1 MLYCSDAQKQTID
14 VQWHLWQNLT
24 FPLAFQWQENKSMLP
39 PLPSH
44 ITPLLLHLLV
54 PPALVK
60 ANILETSPEHSQ
72 CLRACLRIA
81 KVRVLVSLQERELNV
96 CQQAGWVYY
105 SAAWQK
111 RSG

>member
-1 MLYCSDAQKQTID
+1 MHRKGTVD
-14 VQWHLWQNLT
+14 VQWHLWRTLT
-24 FPLAFQWQENKSMLP
+24 FPLAFQQQENKSMLAP
-39 PLPSH
+39 PSRISPH
-44 ITPLLLHLLV
+44 LLHLLV

-81 KVRVLVSLQERELNV
+81 KVRLLVSLQERELNV

-105 SAAWQK
+105 SAAWHK

>member
-1 MLYCSDAQKQTID
+1 MAESHI
-14 VQWHLWQNLT
+14 
-24 FPLAFQWQENKSMLP
+24 PLAFSTARKQINVPP
-39 PLPSH
+39 PLPSR
-44 ITPLLLHLLV
+44 ITPLLLPHLLV